1 MSNKTRA
8 ILIVAGVFIYFVSP
22 LDFVPDFI
30 PGLGQVDDLAVL
42 FTGGKKA
49 WEFWK
54 TPDPQAIDV
63 PQESQP
69 G

>member
-8 ILIVAGVFIYFVSP
+8 IMIVAGVLVYFLSPIDFI
-22 LDFVPDFI
+22 PDFI

-54 TPDPQAIDV
+54 AGDTVVLDV
-63 PQESQP
+63 PKETQP
-69 G
+69 T